1 MKLSGA
7 YWGMGCDD
15 SGTSSSGAGRSTKS
29 ARPITIRIFQ
39 GNRSYLLTKVNPDQV
54 KADAGFSFEATATL
68 PSTIK
73 PGAAT
78 IKASLGDSVSK
89 PHFEDAKSGRV
100 DSDGQTTIKIVGKGQ
115 AT

>member
-7 YWGMGCDD
+7 YWGLGC
-15 SGTSSSGAGRSTKS
+15 SGTDTNGSGVRRPTKS
-29 ARPITIRIFQ
+29 ARPITVRIFQ

-54 KADAGFSFEATATL
+54 KADASFSFETTATL

-78 IKASLGDSVSK
+78 ITASLGAGGK
-89 PHFEDAKSGRV
+89 PRFEDTPSGKV
-100 DSDGQTTIKIVGKGQ
+100 DSDGQTTIKIVGKDH

>member
-7 YWGMGCDD
+7 YWGLGCNDT
-15 SGTSSSGAGRSTKS
+15 GTSSSGVGRSAKS
-29 ARPITIRIFQ
+29 ARPITVRIFQ

-54 KADAGFSFEATATL
+54 KADASFSFETTATL

-78 IKASLGDSVSK
+78 ITASLGDGGK
-89 PHFEDAKSGRV
+89 PHFEDTPSGKV
-100 DSDGQTTIKIVGKGQ
+100 DSDGQATIKVVGKDR
-115 AT
+115 AN